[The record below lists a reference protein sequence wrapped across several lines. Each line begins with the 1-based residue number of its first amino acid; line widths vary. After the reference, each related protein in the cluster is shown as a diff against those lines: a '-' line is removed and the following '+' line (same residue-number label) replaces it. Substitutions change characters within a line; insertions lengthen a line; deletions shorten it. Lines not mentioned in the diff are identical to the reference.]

1 MPAPMM
7 MASKSGIGVAP
18 VLVVWSQGSPKA
30 IRSRGRWTNPA
41 WTRGRVA
48 GLPPAGPGS
57 ALLATAS
64 APIVGVQIARQA
76 ATARGEGSDGPG
88 AAAQADVDRRQ
99 RSPPLSGRH
108 LAAAVCATAPRRSR
122 ALLRGL
128 AVRAVLVGDALRRHF
143 CGRARSRELFVE
155 FGTRRYSGGRPAQG
169 AGAHQLH
176 PHGPARPYRATTHRR
191 ADRGAVQ
198 PRQFRAADPQADLR
212 CAGCACRATRPSTG
226 PSGSRPISPT

>member
-18 VLVVWSQGSPKA
+18 MPVVCPENYLRRIAVRLPALAPGDKPRMDAWQGCRFA
-30 IRSRGRWTNPA
+30 
-41 WTRGRVA
+41 A
-48 GLPPAGPGS
+48 GQFRP

-64 APIVGVQIARQA
+64 APIVGDQIARKA
-76 ATARGEGSDGPG
+76 ATARGEASDGPG

-108 LAAAVCATAPRRSR
+108 LAAAVRAIAPRRSR

-155 FGTRRYSGGRPAQG
+155 FGTRRYSGDRPAEG

-176 PHGPARPYRATTHRR
+176 PHGPARAIPRSAAPSHRSWR
-191 ADRGAVQ
+191 R
-198 PRQFRAADPQADLR
+198 RI
-212 CAGCACRATRPSTG
+212 S
-226 PSGSRPISPT
+226 PISSR

>member
-1 MPAPMM
+1 M

-18 VLVVWSQGSPKA
+18 DASCGLGGLPTGYPL
-30 IRSRGRWTNPA
+30 SRRRTNPA

-48 GLPPAGPGS
+48 GLPPASSGL

-76 ATARGEGSDGPG
+76 ATARGEASDGPG

-108 LAAAVCATAPRRSR
+108 LAAAVRATAPRRSR

-128 AVRAVLVGDALRRHF
+128 AVRALLVGDALRRHLR
-143 CGRARSRELFVE
+143 GRARSRELFVE
-155 FGTRRYSGGRPAQG
+155 FGARRYSGGRPAEG
-169 AGAHQLH
+169 PGAHQLH
-176 PHGPARPYRATTHRR
+176 PHGPARPHRATTHRR
-191 ADRGAVQ
+191 TDRGAVQ
-198 PRQFRAADPQADLR
+198 PRQFRAADPQADLAM
-212 CAGCACRATRPSTG
+212 CWMPCRATRPSTG

>member
-1 MPAPMM
+1 MPDMPAPMM

-18 VLVVWSQGSPKA
+18 DACGFGQNYPL
-30 IRSRGRWTNPA
+30 SRRWTNPA

-48 GLPPAGPGS
+48 GLPPADSGRLYSRPHLPLSSGFRS
-57 ALLATAS
+57 
-64 APIVGVQIARQA
+64 PDKA
-76 ATARGEGSDGPG
+76 ATAGGEASDGPG

-108 LAAAVCATAPRRSR
+108 LAAAVRTTAPRRSR

-143 CGRARSRELFVE
+143 CGRARPRELFVE
-155 FGTRRYSGGRPAQG
+155 FGTRRYSGGRPAEG

-176 PHGPARPYRATTHRR
+176 PHGPAGPHRAAANRR
-191 ADRGAVQ
+191 TDRGAVE
-198 PRQFRAADPQADLR
+198 PRQFRAADPQANLAT
-212 CAGCACRATRPSTG
+212 CWTPCRATRPSTG